1 MKSQAFWALGTMAAL
16 LFCPPMLAQAMAD
29 GGTAVAS
36 AVPSLGG
43 LESLGNLTLVGVLV
57 WLLQGERK
65 SSQEDAKE
73 YQALQGRLLE
83 EARAAA
89 AAAQAAKERESA
101 LYLALVDKFLTNA
114 DKTVQR
120 LFEGAPALLAATVTA
135 PALTSKGADL

>member
-1 MKSQAFWALGTMAAL
+1 MKSQAFWAVSAMAAL
-16 LFCPPMLAQAMAD
+16 FFCPPMLAVAMAD
-29 GGTAVAS
+29 GGSAVAS

-73 YQALQGRLLE
+73 YQGLQGRLLE
-83 EARAAA
+83 EAKA
-89 AAAQAAKERESA
+89 AAAQAHAAQERQTQ

-120 LFEGAPALLAATVTA
+120 LFDGAPALLATVTTATHA
-135 PALTSKGADL
+135 PKGADL